1 MPHLFV
7 SQSIKFLTYCAA
19 VMDALLESG
28 AQFADVGVLTTF
40 LMVIFGIMGVQVL
53 LQFCSA
59 PECVGVCS
67 YLSVL

>member
-1 MPHLFV
+1 
-7 SQSIKFLTYCAA
+7 
-19 VMDALLESG
+19 MDALLESG

-53 LQFCSA
+53 LRFCSA